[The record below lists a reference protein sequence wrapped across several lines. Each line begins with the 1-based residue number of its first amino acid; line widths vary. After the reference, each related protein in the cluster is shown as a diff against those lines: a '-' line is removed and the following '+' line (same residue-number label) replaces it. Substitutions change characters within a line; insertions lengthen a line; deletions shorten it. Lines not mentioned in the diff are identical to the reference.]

1 MEGVYRRA
9 GRKGGCASRFLCW
22 RILSGRVHNRNHR
35 DLRRVD
41 NAIDG
46 KIAQI
51 GYGKFP
57 RAVHLTIVAQQ
68 RKVFQPRDGLQNALN
83 NAVGGGLVVLRR
95 LYCRALS
102 GRVCFLLVCHLF
114 SRRGV

>member
-1 MEGVYRRA
+1 M
-9 GRKGGCASRFLCW
+9 
-22 RILSGRVHNRNHR
+22 HNRNHR

-57 RAVHLTIVAQQ
+57 RAVHLTIAAQQ
-68 RKVFQPRDGLQNALN
+68 RKVFQHRDGLQNALN
-83 NAVGGGLVVLRR
+83 NAVGGGLVVL
-95 LYCRALS
+95 CDIRADVVQIS
-102 GRVCFLLVCHLF
+102 F
-114 SRRGV
+114 SLTRKLNIQF